1 MSHDLVLMLSV
12 AAAGGVVVHA
22 LRLPPLVGFLVAG
35 FVLAGLGV
43 EGSATLDSLAE
54 LGVLLLL
61 FAIGLKFD
69 VRVLKRRE
77 VLGVGVA
84 HALCSTAL
92 ALGVLAGAGAL
103 GVAMLAD
110 ADGTDLVLVALALS
124 FSSTVVAVKLLEEQ
138 NATRSLHGRTTIG
151 ILVVQDLIAV
161 GALAAVEGQAP
172 SWWAPTLLLLVPATW
187 WLRPLLDKLDHG
199 ELLPL
204 MGVVIALVP
213 GYALFEAA
221 GLKGDL
227 GALTM
232 GILMAPSPRAEEM
245 AKSIFSIKEL
255 LLVAFFLSVGL
266 HGTPDPATV
275 GLALLLLALVPVK
288 AVLFAVLLRAC
299 GFRVRT
305 ATRAAGSLASFSEFA
320 LIVVVAGTAADV
332 LAPDLLVVL
341 STAVALSFVL
351 ASVVGT
357 AVERFFASSSRV
369 PSDPRR
375 LHEEELPIDLRH
387 ADALV
392 LGMGRLGRAACRR
405 LTDGYGL
412 RVVGVDTDVAR
423 VAALASEGF
432 TVVEGDATDPL
443 FWERVSDEGTVRFVV
458 LAMPFHG
465 SNAQALERLR
475 DSAFGGSVTAVTR
488 YDEEAEQLEGHAA
501 VVGLYDAAGTEL
513 ADRAAGGHHP
523 GVS

>member
-1 MSHDLVLMLSV
+1 MSHELVLMLSV
-12 AAAGGVVVHA
+12 ATAGGLLGHA

-35 FVLAGLGV
+35 FVLAELGV
-43 EGSATLDSLAE
+43 EGSATLDSFAE

-69 VRVLKRRE
+69 VRVLARRE
-77 VLGVGVA
+77 VLGVGVV
-84 HALCSTAL
+84 HVLCSTAL
-92 ALGVLAGAGAL
+92 AVGVLAGAGAL
-103 GVAMLAD
+103 GVAMLAS

-151 ILVVQDLIAV
+151 ILVVQDLVAV
-161 GALAAVEGQAP
+161 GALAVVEGKAP
-172 SWWAPTLLLLVPATW
+172 SWWAPALLMLVPASW
-187 WLRPLLDKLDHG
+187 LLRPLLGKLHHG

-204 MGVVIALVP
+204 TAVVIALVP

-227 GALTM
+227 GALAM

-245 AKSIFSIKEL
+245 AKSIFSVKEL

-266 HGTPDPATV
+266 HGTPDPATM
-275 GLALLLLALVPVK
+275 GLALLLLALVPIK
-288 AVLFAVLLRAC
+288 AVLFAVLLRAS

-305 ATRAAGSLASFSEFA
+305 ASRAAGSLASFSEFA
-320 LIVVVAGTAADV
+320 LIVVVGGASADV
-332 LAPDLLVVL
+332 LPPDLVVVL

-351 ASVVGT
+351 ASFVG
-357 AVERFFASSSRV
+357 AGVERFSASTSRV
-369 PSDPRR
+369 PKDPRR

-392 LGMGRLGRAACRR
+392 LGVGRLGRAACRR
-405 LTDGYGL
+405 LSHGYGL

-423 VAALASEGF
+423 VADLAPEGF
-432 TVVEGDATDPL
+432 RVIEGDATDPL

-465 SNAQALERLR
+465 SNAAALDRLR
-475 DSAFGGSVTAVTR
+475 DSAFGGSVTVVTR
-488 YDEEAEQLEGHAA
+488 YDEEAAQLEGQAA
-501 VVGLYDAAGTEL
+501 VVGLYEAAGTEL
-513 ADRAAGGHHP
+513 ADRAVRGGNP
-523 GVS
+523 GIS